1 MKIIITS
8 MLALLISSTVTYWD
22 SHDLEI
28 YIRYYGMHVYKDY
41 RVNDNKIE
49 FVFGISGGKE
59 IEKYSR
65 ILSSDEVKMLTEFTE
80 KCDLSKL
87 ERHYINRNIED
98 GYRVSYEI
106 KLNGAEFKTSTANVY
121 HPTLISICDKINDL
135 LPSEYHMYIPSKTD
149 NGMISFDQIKDTEQ
163 VIKQ

>member
-8 MLALLISSTVTYWD
+8 ILALLISSTVTYGD

-59 IEKYSR
+59 LEKYSR
-65 ILSSDEVKMLTEFTE
+65 ILNSDEVKMLIEFTE

-87 ERHYINRNIED
+87 ERHYINRNVKD

-106 KLNGAEFKTSTANVY
+106 KLNGAEFKTHTSNVY
-121 HPTLISICDKINDL
+121 HPTLISICDKINEL
-135 LPSEYHMYIPSKTD
+135 LPNDFHMHIPSKDTSS
-149 NGMISFDQIKDTEQ
+149 MIMFDQIKNTEQ

>member
-8 MLALLISSTVTYWD
+8 ILALLISSTVTYGD

-59 IEKYSR
+59 LEKYSK
-65 ILSSDEVKMLTEFTE
+65 ILSDDEIHMLIRLIRESDLT
-80 KCDLSKL
+80 KL
-87 ERHYINRNIED
+87 ERRYINRNVED

-106 KLNGAEFKTSTANVY
+106 KLNGTGFKTHTSNVY
-121 HPTLISICDKINDL
+121 HPTLISICEKINGL
-135 LPSEYHMYIPSKTD
+135 LPNDFHMYIPSKTD
-149 NGMISFDQIKDTEQ
+149 SGMISFDQIKDTEQ
-163 VIKQ
+163 RH